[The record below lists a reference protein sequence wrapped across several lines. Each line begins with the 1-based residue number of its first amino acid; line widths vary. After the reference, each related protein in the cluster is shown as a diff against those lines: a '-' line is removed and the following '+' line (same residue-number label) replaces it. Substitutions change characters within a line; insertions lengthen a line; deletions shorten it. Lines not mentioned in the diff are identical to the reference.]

1 MYDGMQ
7 WFFMIF
13 SAVLNYISLSGII
26 VAQQSDRQAIVQ
38 MMLQTTFFYA
48 FIFDLFIFDDSFA
61 MFELLGTFV
70 IIGSIVPTL
79 VYQAVIEKKK
89 TEPKTE
95 EPEYEELTEGTDQK
109 SIKWKEDIRVIQDID
124 IDGSY
129 D

>member
-89 TEPKTE
+89 TEPKTPKP
-95 EPEYEELTEGTDQK
+95 PEYKL
-109 SIKWKEDIRVIQDID
+109 
-124 IDGSY
+124 
-129 D
+129 